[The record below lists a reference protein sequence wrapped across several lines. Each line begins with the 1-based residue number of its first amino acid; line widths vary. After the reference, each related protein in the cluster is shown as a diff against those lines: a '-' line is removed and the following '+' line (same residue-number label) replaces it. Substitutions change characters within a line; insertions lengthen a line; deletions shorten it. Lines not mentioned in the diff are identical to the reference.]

1 MKAQKNKN
9 EQLFDTWS
17 LGKTNYSMFG
27 ISILVIIVG
36 YIVMATGDT
45 DSFQSIKLA
54 PVILTIGYCVLLPIS
69 ILIKNKN

>member
-27 ISILVIIVG
+27 ISILVIIIG